1 MVTMAAMIR
10 KGSLLALKKA
20 ENNQIL
26 DRKKH

>member
-1 MVTMAAMIR
+1 MVAAAMVR

-20 ENNQIL
+20 ENDQNL